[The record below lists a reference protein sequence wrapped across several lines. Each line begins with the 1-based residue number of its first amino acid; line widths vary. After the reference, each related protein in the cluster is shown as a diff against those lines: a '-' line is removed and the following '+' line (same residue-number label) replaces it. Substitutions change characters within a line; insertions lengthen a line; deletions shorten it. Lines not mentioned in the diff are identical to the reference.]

1 MSETAFEQ
9 LVISRLETL
18 QRGHDEIKRE
28 IVAVGTI
35 AEQALNVS
43 AQTLEQAKA
52 TNGRVTLLEGWQ
64 DSFED
69 ETEVGV
75 AFAAGRKSVRDGDRA
90 LAVKIG
96 RLLGKWA
103 PYGLAALM
111 VGLGIR
117 LGAWFLGGVW

>member
-1 MSETAFEQ
+1 MSATSFEQ
-9 LVISRLETL
+9 LVISRLDQL
-18 QRGHDEIKRE
+18 QKGHDEIKAE
-28 IVAVGTI
+28 VVAVGKI

-43 AQTLEQAKA
+43 AQTLKQAME

-69 ETEVGV
+69 ETEVGE
-75 AFAAGRKSVRDGDRA
+75 AFAAGRKSVRDGDMA
-90 LAVKIG
+90 TAVKLG
-96 RLLGKWA
+96 KLLGKWA
-103 PYGLAALM
+103 PYGLAALL

>member
-1 MSETAFEQ
+1 MSESAFEQ
-9 LVISRLETL
+9 LVISRLDQL
-18 QRGHDEIKRE
+18 QTGHDEIKAE
-28 IVAVGTI
+28 VVAVGRI

-43 AQTLEQAKA
+43 AQTLKQAME

-69 ETEVGV
+69 ETDVGE

-90 LAVKIG
+90 MAVKLG

-103 PYGLAALM
+103 PYGLAALL

>member
-1 MSETAFEQ
+1 MSESAFEQ
-9 LVISRLETL
+9 IVISRLDRL
-18 QRGHDEIKRE
+18 QAGHDEIKGE
-28 IVAVGTI
+28 IVAVQAQATETHRI
-35 AEQALNVS
+35 AL
-43 AQTLEQAKA
+43 QTLEQAKE

-69 ETEVGV
+69 ETEVGE

-90 LAVKIG
+90 MAVKIG

-103 PYGLAALM
+103 PYGLAALL